1 MCVLVWESKRAYPC
15 LLDVSTALPGVADG
29 KPNAA
34 IFQPTAITTVKFS
47 EMPGSIKLADRRQ
60 LSSLTFTGVPCLF
73 EGESPR
79 YVEDGACG
87 SRKHLQKQMQRMRN
101 DLTADIKTCS
111 CLKALIVLFGL
122 IQTFIHPSPAPIT
135 LIRMSPHRFVIFT
148 RVGRL
153 FCLKYRN
160 IIFSKEKKS
169 LFHAVVQYCQ
179 FNFSPWYNNVQ
190 VLFYFFQDNVTPSEN
205 TADNAKGRT

>member
-1 MCVLVWESKRAYPC
+1 
-15 LLDVSTALPGVADG
+15 
-29 KPNAA
+29 
-34 IFQPTAITTVKFS
+34 
-47 EMPGSIKLADRRQ
+47 
-60 LSSLTFTGVPCLF
+60 
-73 EGESPR
+73 
-79 YVEDGACG
+79 
-87 SRKHLQKQMQRMRN
+87 MRN

-205 TADNAKGRT
+205 TADNAKGRTWSPFGSAKTCISWNSPTELALKAGQSPQITMLKHLT